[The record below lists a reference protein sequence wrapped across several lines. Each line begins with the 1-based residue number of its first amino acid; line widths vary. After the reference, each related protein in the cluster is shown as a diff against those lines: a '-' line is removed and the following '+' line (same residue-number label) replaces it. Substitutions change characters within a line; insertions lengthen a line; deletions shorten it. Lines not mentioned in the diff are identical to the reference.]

1 MSKKLIKLTEC
12 DIIGIVKEAVK
23 NYMNVEVHKP
33 GHYVDGEY
41 KGYCDFMKRWYVGKL
56 YLTDD
61 GKTYIVSSKDIKY
74 GKDLPNDER
83 HAILC
88 NNDSIEKV
96 DSLKESINS
105 VVESVINE
113 VVNNKRSIINHLY
126 KITKPFTSSRYKD
139 DNWSGVKHVIDD
151 IKNNGYDVSVSVEN
165 GGYRN
170 SAGGNTLFNGNDLSY
185 WKEYKL
191 EITRGG
197 ITVHG
202 ILNANFCG
210 TMEDPYCMYD
220 ITCTFF

>member
-1 MSKKLIKLTEC
+1 MAKKLIKLTES
-12 DIIGIVKEAVK
+12 DLHNIIEESVK
-23 NYMNVEVHKP
+23 NY
-33 GHYVDGEY
+33 
-41 KGYCDFMKRWYVGKL
+41 
-56 YLTDD
+56 
-61 GKTYIVSSKDIKY
+61 
-74 GKDLPNDER
+74 
-83 HAILC
+83 
-88 NNDSIEKV
+88 
-96 DSLKESINS
+96 
-105 VVESVINE
+105 INE

-139 DNWSGVKHVIDD
+139 NNWSGVKLVIDE